1 MITTAFTLA
10 AGGCSDTLL
19 RETVL
24 ANTETMVGVAVAQ
37 DPRTNMYQGRAGYF
51 RHELFLVP
59 TSKRVAA
66 SGENASAESNDPG
79 STPEVLGEI
88 MADGAIASPIGGS
101 DPVRVG
107 VYQRLAVGK
116 LAVTSGAA
124 VALLARDAATAA
136 TTQAS
141 TDRSLEDLATASKG
155 ATFSGKPWPDAAD
168 QWSRELGFANYDD
181 LYAKA
186 NPRVQHTLAR
196 RWSAELRLAQTRAA
210 QPSQPVQPISKGGA
224 Q

>member
-1 MITTAFTLA
+1 MITAPLA
-10 AGGCSDTLL
+10 GCSDTLL

-37 DPRTNMYQGRAGYF
+37 DSRTNMYQGRAGYF

-66 SGENASAESNDPG
+66 SGESGVAESNDPG

-88 MADGAIASPIGGS
+88 MADGAIASPVGGR

-124 VALLARDAATAA
+124 IALLARDAATAA
-136 TTQAS
+136 GTQAS
-141 TDRSLEDLATASKG
+141 TDRSLEDLAAASTG
-155 ATFSGKPWPDAAD
+155 VTFSGKSWPDAVD
-168 QWSRELGFANYDD
+168 QWSHELGFADYDD

-186 NPRVQHTLAR
+186 NPRVQQTLSR
-196 RWSAELRLAQTRAA
+196 RWSAELRLAQTLAA
-210 QPSQPVQPISKGGA
+210 QPAQPVQPISKGGA